1 MANVT
6 AHLHVRGDPQAVA
19 LSVEQAEPLSVSIGG
34 TMFDRGADLFDG
46 PYIVVP
52 STVAQTLPTTGYRMA
67 HDVDVTAIPYLTTTN
82 EAGGTTAT
90 IAS

>member
-1 MANVT
+1 MVRL
-6 AHLHVRGDPQAVA
+6 HLHVQRPQRISLGVRQQHA
-19 LSVEQAEPLSVSIGG
+19 LNVRIGG
-34 TMFDRGADLFDG
+34 LMYDRGADLFDG

-82 EAGGTTAT
+82 EAGGYTAT